1 MTDFSLSYLDIAIIV
16 GYVGVTIVVG
26 LRYAGH
32 PDDSESYFLAGRQ
45 MIWPV
50 VGISL
55 FASNI
60 SSTTMIGL
68 AGDAYGR
75 SISVFNYE
83 WMAAVILVFFA
94 VFFLPFYLHSR
105 IYTLPEFL
113 ERRFSAASRYYFSV
127 ITIVANII
135 IDTAGGLY
143 AGGLVLQLM
152 FPDVPLWLM
161 VAILAGVAGSYTIV
175 GGLAAVMITDVMQT
189 AILMLGSLLVSW
201 IAWMKIEALGGWD
214 VVAAAAVAKNGDGA
228 LSLWQPL
235 SDPNMPWLG
244 LLTGVPLLG
253 FYFWCTNQFMV
264 QRVLSAK
271 SVLHGQWGSLFA
283 GLLKLP
289 VLFLMVLPGAFAI
302 VLLPDLPR
310 QDQVFPTLI
319 FTLLPP
325 GLRGL
330 VIAGLVAALLSSIDS
345 TLNSASTLV
354 TMDFAYKLKP
364 DLSPAQLARVG
375 RITTF
380 SMMVLAVL
388 WAPLIAR
395 VGSLFQY
402 LQIVLSYMTPPVMAL
417 FLLGLF
423 WKRANASGATWA
435 LGVGFVVGTGLL
447 VGNFAGWL
455 PPGLHFLYVAALL
468 FALSS
473 VTLVVASLLTD
484 PPPPEKTEGFTWTLA
499 HYQAETL
506 ELAALPWWQNYRTLG
521 VALVV
526 LTALVIGPFL

>member
-1 MTDFSLSYLDIAIIV
+1 MDFDLSLLDVVIVV
-16 GYVGVTIVVG
+16 GYVLATVLVG

-32 PDDSESYFLAGRQ
+32 PGDSEGYFLAGRR
-45 MIWPV
+45 MLWPV

-68 AGDAYGR
+68 SGDAYGR
-75 SISVFNYE
+75 GISVFNYE

-94 VFFLPFYLHSR
+94 VFFLPFYLHSK

-113 ERRFSAASRYYFSV
+113 ERRFSAGSRYYFST

-161 VAILAGVAGSYTIV
+161 VSILAGIAGSYTIV

-189 AILMLGSLLVSW
+189 VILLLGALLVSW
-201 IAWMKIEALGGWD
+201 RAWLEVQARGGWEA
-214 VVAAAAVAKNGDGA
+214 VATAAVAKNGSGA

-289 VLFLMVLPGAFAI
+289 VLYLMVLPGAFAI
-302 VLLPDLPR
+302 VLLPDIAR
-310 QDQVFPTLI
+310 QDQVFPMLI
-319 FTLLPP
+319 FTLLPQ

-330 VIAGLVAALLSSIDS
+330 VIAGLVAALLSSVDS

-354 TMDFAYKLKP
+354 TMDFARKLRP
-364 DLSPAQLARVG
+364 DLSAAGLARIG
-375 RITTF
+375 RWTTF
-380 SMMVLAVL
+380 TMMVLAVL

-417 FLLGLF
+417 FLVGLF
-423 WKRANASGATWA
+423 WKRANAAGANAA
-435 LGVGFVVGTGLL
+435 LGVGFVLGVGLL
-447 VGNFAGWL
+447 VANVSGAL
-455 PPGLHFLYVAALL
+455 PPSFHFLYVAAVL
-468 FALSS
+468 FVISCVA
-473 VTLVVASLLTD
+473 LVVGSLLTD
-484 PPPPEKTEGFTWTLA
+484 PPPPEKVEGFTWTRA
-499 HYQAETL
+499 HYADETR
-506 ELAALPWWQNYRTLG
+506 ELAARPVWQNYRLLG
-521 VALVV
+521 VALIA